1 MHSFLPTPISE
12 SRWALKKITR
22 VGFSGLNQGFGSK
35 QGVLFSSPNHW
46 LDCRLIPW
54 KWLTQESWYRKSTCL
69 WWNCLHFLCA
79 DCRPRLV
86 QSVLPCRYLDLW
98 PVPWDT
104 PSPPV
109 LFFSLY
115 FLVMVHQM
123 ASFSERG
130 KIRGC
135 VRGKIPLLRGF
146 SSVFWQVNVI
156 RTGMIFIAY
165 AACLLDSAC
174 LARKD
179 KKTYGHTYCTWMCVS
194 VCKCERGE
202 GVRECAM

>member
-1 MHSFLPTPISE
+1 MKVIDSGELIQKVNMPLMKLFTFPLC
-12 SRWALKKITR
+12 WLK
-22 VGFSGLNQGFGSK
+22 
-35 QGVLFSSPNHW
+35 
-46 LDCRLIPW
+46 
-54 KWLTQESWYRKSTCL
+54 
-69 WWNCLHFLCA
+69 
-79 DCRPRLV
+79 PRLV

-109 LFFSLY
+109 LFSPLY

-146 SSVFWQVNVI
+146 GSVFWQVNVI

>member
-22 VGFSGLNQGFGSK
+22 VGFSGLNQGFGGK

-109 LFFSLY
+109 LFF
-115 FLVMVHQM
+115 FLIFLSNGTSNGFIFRKREDKRVCEGKN
-123 ASFSERG
+123 SPTER
-130 KIRGC
+130 I
-135 VRGKIPLLRGF
+135 
-146 SSVFWQVNVI
+146 Q
-156 RTGMIFIAY
+156 
-165 AACLLDSAC
+165 
-174 LARKD
+174 
-179 KKTYGHTYCTWMCVS
+179 
-194 VCKCERGE
+194 
-202 GVRECAM
+202 